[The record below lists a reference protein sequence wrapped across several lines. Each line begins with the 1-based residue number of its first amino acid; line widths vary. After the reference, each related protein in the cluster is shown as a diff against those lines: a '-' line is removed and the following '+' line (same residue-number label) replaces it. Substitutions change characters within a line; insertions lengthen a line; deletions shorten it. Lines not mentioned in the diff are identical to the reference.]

1 MIKLAKA
8 IATCGIGYM
17 GKGGGSVAAAAYC
30 VVWLLVAGNTT
41 TVWSIVLAL
50 AILFLGVWSS
60 NNVESVWGHD
70 SSKVVIDE
78 VAGMM
83 ITLAWAPVELI
94 YALIGF
100 VLFRFF
106 DILKPLGIRK
116 AEDLPGGWGVMGDD
130 VLAGIYA
137 FIVLQ
142 VVIYLADG
150 KLSGLI

>member
-30 VVWLLVAGNTT
+30 VVWLLITGNTT

-50 AILFLGVWSS
+50 AILLLGVWSS
-60 NNVESVWGHD
+60 NNVESTWGHD
-70 SSKVVIDE
+70 SSKVVVDE

-94 YALIGF
+94 FALIGF

-116 AEDLPGGWGVMGDD
+116 AEDLPGGWGVMADD

>member
-30 VVWLLVAGNTT
+30 VVWLLIAGNTT

-50 AILFLGVWSS
+50 AILLLGVWSS
-60 NNVESVWGHD
+60 NNVESAWGHD
-70 SSKVVIDE
+70 SSKVVVDE

-130 VLAGIYA
+130 VLAGVYA